1 MSIPTLPG
9 VSAKTITTSRLTTR
23 VLFSGPEDGIPVL
36 LIHGNFSSAT
46 WWEETIVALPPKFR
60 GIAPDQRGY
69 GGAEPGKKIDATSGM
84 RDFVDDALALGDLL
98 LRARRYSEAE
108 AAFRA
113 DLALQPGS
121 GWALRGL
128 QVAIAA
134 QNRGAEAQQVQAEWA
149 RAWQDADAALRPAPR
164 S

>member
-1 MSIPTLPG
+1 
-9 VSAKTITTSRLTTR
+9 
-23 VLFSGPEDGIPVL
+23 L
-36 LIHGNFSSAT
+36 LA
-46 WWEETIVALPPKFR
+46 
-60 GIAPDQRGY
+60 
-69 GGAEPGKKIDATSGM
+69 GGSQI
-84 RDFVDDALALGDLL
+84 ALGDLL

-134 QNRGAEAQQVQAEWA
+134 QNRGAEAQQVQAQLA
-149 RAWQDADAALRPAPR
+149 RAWQEADRALRPLPR